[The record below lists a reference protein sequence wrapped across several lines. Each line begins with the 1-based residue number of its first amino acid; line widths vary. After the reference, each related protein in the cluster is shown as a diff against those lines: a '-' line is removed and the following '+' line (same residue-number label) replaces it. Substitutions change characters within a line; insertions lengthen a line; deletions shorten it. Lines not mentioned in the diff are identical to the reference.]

1 MDRSDAIVSSQQGKS
16 LVTNEAIQALRQAP
30 QRIPCT
36 TSMGDIRLLFV
47 RIEACLRNGISLSE
61 VSAVLADEHS
71 IVISASTLQSSMSRI
86 RKERGFDRKSVKSR
100 ANFGA
105 SLVRERPIRKA
116 AD

>member
-1 MDRSDAIVSSQQGKS
+1 MDRSDAKVSSQQGKS
-16 LVTNEAIQALRQAP
+16 LVTNQAILALRQAP

-36 TSMGDIRLLFV
+36 TSMGDIRLLFR
-47 RIEACLRNGISLSE
+47 RIEACLRNGIRLTE
-61 VSAVLADEHS
+61 VVDVLADEHN

-86 RKERGFDRKSVKSR
+86 RKEKGLDCKSVKSR